1 MSLKSINTTRLILV
15 PITLEIIRDLLK
27 NSTSE
32 LKKLGLKTG
41 ENWPTNDTKDILP
54 IICKEFEKYIVPTG
68 FEIWMIVNRDNMQVI
83 GDIGFKGQPNNEG
96 EVEIGYGLITEEQGK
111 GYGYEALEAMVKWA
125 FYQDKVKVVK
135 ADCLIDNYPS
145 IRILQKVGM
154 KEVSSDKELIYWE
167 LHNNQE

>member
-32 LKKLGLKTG
+32 LKKLGLKTD

-68 FEIWMIVNRDNMQVI
+68 FEFWMIVNRDNMQVM

-96 EVEIGYGLITEEQGK
+96 EVEIGYGLIAEEREK

-125 FYQDKVKVVK
+125 FSQEKVKGVK

-145 IRILQKVGM
+145 IKILEKVGM
-154 KEVSSDKELIYWE
+154 KEINRNEEFIYWE
-167 LHNNQE
+167 LHNK

>member
-32 LKKLGLKTG
+32 LKKLSLKTD

-83 GDIGFKGQPNNEG
+83 GDIGFKGQPDNEG
-96 EVEIGYGLITEEQGK
+96 EVEIGYGLISEERGK

-125 FYQDKVKVVK
+125 FSQEKVKVVK
-135 ADCLIDNYPS
+135 ADCLIANYPS
-145 IRILQKVGM
+145 IKILEKVGM
-154 KEVSSDKELIYWE
+154 KEINRNEEFIYWE
-167 LHNNQE
+167 LHNK